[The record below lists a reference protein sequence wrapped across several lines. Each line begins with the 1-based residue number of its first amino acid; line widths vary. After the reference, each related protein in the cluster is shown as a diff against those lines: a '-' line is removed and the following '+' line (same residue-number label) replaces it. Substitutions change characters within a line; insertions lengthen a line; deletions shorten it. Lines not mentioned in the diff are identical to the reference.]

1 MKKQIISLMMGAS
14 LFASTHV
21 VAMEE
26 EYTQIE
32 PKNKNPKILMK
43 IFSFEGNQK
52 EKGLGIFHDH
62 KTPLSVISYLFDFLE
77 IKDLQKMSQT
87 SKIMY
92 NLCAKSHTEEIKAL
106 NTYLELF
113 TQKIPYTLSIEM
125 LMDIQKAAG
134 CVSIAK
140 DQPSIFSIGKN
151 WFTIK
156 NNQVGKDHLE
166 LCEKSATKTFTWD
179 TNLMKDLHFFGASI
193 SVSTNSPNFSDLD
206 SLGYTEQMYIDFSI
220 PNNYKCSN
228 YFLIYPIELIENNE
242 NK

>member
-140 DQPSIFSIGKN
+140 D
-151 WFTIK
+151 
-156 NNQVGKDHLE
+156 HLE

-220 PNNYKCSN
+220 PNSYKCSN
-228 YFLIYPIELIENNE
+228 YFSIYPIEFIENNE